1 MTISPFNIIHIM
13 ILKVKLIE
21 LILQTSLLIVLGRN
35 EGEKVEVFRK

>member
-35 EGEKVEVFRK
+35 EGEKDEVLS

>member
-13 ILKVKLIE
+13 ILKVKIIE

-35 EGEKVEVFRK
+35 EGEKAQVFS